1 DERPARALRKAAK
14 ERRAGPASRPFESP
28 PSLHRAHNAPALA
41 GWPSGTVRAV
51 SLFGSQRRLP
61 NNDRGVALS
70 RSDER
75 GTRRFFVSA
84 TRPSMLAVH
93 AATSCPMARTG
104 PLPARNTMNQS
115 FWKSGHTPTLFAAFL
130 YFDLSFMVWYVLGPL
145 GVQIA
150 ADLGLTTQQ
159 RAFMVATP
167 ILSGAV
173 LRLVL
178 GMLADRTSPKAAG
191 LFGQV
196 VVIIALFIA
205 WLHGIHSY
213 EQALLLGLFLG
224 MAGASFAVALPLAS
238 QWYPPQHQG
247 KAMGIAG
254 AGNSG
259 TVLAALFAP
268 VLASIFGWSNVF
280 GLALIPLVLTL
291 IIFASVAKNA
301 PNRPAPKS
309 FADYMKALG
318 DRDSW
323 WFMFFYSVTFGGFL
337 GLASTL
343 PGYFHDQYA
352 FDPVKA
358 GYYTAACVFA
368 GSLLRPLGAALAAR
382 IGRIRSLL
390 VMYTAAAIRIAA
402 VGFNLPSAYAA
413 LGLFVVAMLSLG
425 AGNGAVFQLV
435 PQRFRKEI
443 GVMTGLIGIAGG
455 IGGFCLTAGLGAI
468 KQATGDYQLGLWLF
482 ASLGVLAWFGLHG
495 VKLRWRTTWGSAAV
509 TAARV

>member
-1 DERPARALRKAAK
+1 
-14 ERRAGPASRPFESP
+14 
-28 PSLHRAHNAPALA
+28 
-41 GWPSGTVRAV
+41 
-51 SLFGSQRRLP
+51 
-61 NNDRGVALS
+61 
-70 RSDER
+70 
-75 GTRRFFVSA
+75 
-84 TRPSMLAVH
+84 M
-93 AATSCPMARTG
+93 
-104 PLPARNTMNQS
+104 NTS
-115 FWKSGHTPTLFAAFL
+115 FWKAGHTPTLLSAFL

-178 GMLADRTSPKAAG
+178 GMLADRTSPKTAG

-196 VVIIALFIA
+196 VVIAALFVA

-259 TVLAALFAP
+259 TVFAALFAP
-268 VLASIFGWSNVF
+268 MLATMFGWSNVF
-280 GLALIPLVLTL
+280 GLTLIPLVLVL
-291 IIFASVAKNA
+291 IIFATQAKNA

-309 FADYMKALG
+309 FADYVKTLG

-368 GSLLRPLGAALAAR
+368 GSMLRPLGGGTGRPNRRHPLVAGDVHGCCRLPVRCRLQSTEFDGCTGLVRGRHAKPGSGQRCGVPTCAAALPQGNR
-382 IGRIRSLL
+382 RDDRPGRHGWRHRWFPAHSRS
-390 VMYTAAAIRIAA
+390 RRRQ
-402 VGFNLPSAYAA
+402 
-413 LGLFVVAMLSLG
+413 
-425 AGNGAVFQLV
+425 AGNG
-435 PQRFRKEI
+435 
-443 GVMTGLIGIAGG
+443 
-455 IGGFCLTAGLGAI
+455 
-468 KQATGDYQLGLWLF
+468 
-482 ASLGVLAWFGLHG
+482 
-495 VKLRWRTTWGSAAV
+495 
-509 TAARV
+509 

>member
-1 DERPARALRKAAK
+1 
-14 ERRAGPASRPFESP
+14 
-28 PSLHRAHNAPALA
+28 
-41 GWPSGTVRAV
+41 
-51 SLFGSQRRLP
+51 
-61 NNDRGVALS
+61 
-70 RSDER
+70 
-75 GTRRFFVSA
+75 
-84 TRPSMLAVH
+84 M
-93 AATSCPMARTG
+93 
-104 PLPARNTMNQS
+104 NTS
-115 FWKSGHTPTLFAAFL
+115 FWKAGHAPTLFAAFL

-159 RAFMVATP
+159 RAMMVATP
-167 ILSGAV
+167 ILAGAV
-173 LRLVL
+173 LRFLMGL
-178 GMLADRTSPKAAG
+178 LADRTSPKTAG
-191 LFGQV
+191 LIGQV
-196 VVIIALFIA
+196 VVITALAAA
-205 WLHGIHSY
+205 WQLGVHSY

-224 MAGASFAVALPLAS
+224 FAGASFAVALPLAS

-268 VLASIFGWSNVF
+268 GLAAAFGWSNVF

-301 PNRPAPKS
+301 PERPKPK
-309 FADYMKALG
+309 ALGDYLKALG

-352 FDPVKA
+352 FEPVKA

-368 GSLLRPLGAALAAR
+368 GSLLRPLGGALADR
-382 IGRIRSLL
+382 IGGIRTLL
-390 VMYTAAAIRIAA
+390 MMYTLASLCIFM
-402 VGFNLPSAYAA
+402 VGFNLPSSTAA
-413 LGLFVVAMLSLG
+413 LGLFVIAMLSLG

-435 PQRFRKEI
+435 PQRFRREI
-443 GVMTGLIGIAGG
+443 GVMTGLIGMAGG

-468 KQATGDYQLGLWLF
+468 KQSTGDYQLGLWLF
-482 ASLGVLAWFGLHG
+482 ASLGVMAWIGLYG
-495 VKLRWRTTWGSAAV
+495 VKQRWRTTWGSAAM